1 MRIIISLIAGLIFG
15 LGLVISGMANPAKV
29 QNFLDIFGIWDPSLA
44 FVMAGA
50 IAVSAP
56 GFIFAHR
63 SVKPA
68 FGSQYNIPTNQI
80 IDQQLL
86 LGSAT
91 FGIGWGIVGLC
102 PGPAIVAL
110 TGSMSEIIVF
120 FAFMIAG
127 LVVVK
132 TLKSEPG
139 IFSPT

>member
-1 MRIIISLIAGLIFG
+1 MRIIVSLIAGLIFG

-29 QNFLDIFGIWDPSLA
+29 QNFLDVFGIWDPSLA

-50 IAVSAP
+50 IAISAP
-56 GFIFAHR
+56 GFIFAHH
-63 SVKPA
+63 SVKPV
-68 FGSQYNIPTNQI
+68 FGSEFNIPTNQI
-80 IDQQLL
+80 VDQKLL

-110 TGSMSEIIVF
+110 TGSMSEIVVF
-120 FAFMIAG
+120 LAFMIAG

-139 IFSPT
+139 IFSTT